1 MDVTEQDDGLLK
13 TLFQESFQEAWK
25 DSPDFTLYLAELS
38 ASSVEKLSR
47 EPERLAEEKAQ
58 ILEQTEH
65 LAFNNYKTFIKTA
78 ECSKEIF
85 NDFVSVEEHVESLLN
100 KLPTFSE
107 TCSNFMK
114 VAQEI
119 NTSRHLNSLTLA
131 RHTQLLE
138 ILEISQL
145 MDSCVRN
152 GYYEE
157 ALELSSY
164 VQRLEK
170 KLSNIPI
177 IQNIVDVVQSSTQ
190 LMLSQLL
197 QQLRSAIQLPAC
209 LRVIGYLRRL
219 DLFSESELRIKFLQ
233 ARDTWLQSVLASIS
247 SDDPYYH
254 ITKTIETSRV
264 HLFDIVTQYRAIFS
278 DDDPILS
285 MENEDSPIYGN
296 LFHCWILQKVQQ
308 FLKTLENDLK
318 GGVGNRLDS
327 LLGQCMYFGL
337 SFSRV
342 GADFRGLL
350 PPLFH
355 AAALK
360 SFNTE
365 VLNATNRFNK
375 AMKSYS
381 PQPVPSTVT
390 STTMSTMTTK
400 PDELNPPI
408 ELLQHPPLAAF
419 INSILSAFNNLR
431 HCAPISLA
439 SPVTDS
445 VCSALK
451 TIIQSTCAFH
461 RAEAAAL
468 NETERSS
475 FANFCQVLGKKVI
488 PYMEECL
495 EAFFPSSVLTNLCG
509 GSFLATDMRLDV
521 DTLLVLLEPVM
532 PQDSTQ
538 VKEKPP
544 CHDNEAK
551 TREDDRIKDQ
561 EDSESK
567 EGSPLNEEPNEKVNE
582 KLPDSEQRTQDLTQ
596 VEAVLR

>member
-1 MDVTEQDDGLLK
+1 
-13 TLFQESFQEAWK
+13 
-25 DSPDFTLYLAELS
+25 
-38 ASSVEKLSR
+38 
-47 EPERLAEEKAQ
+47 
-58 ILEQTEH
+58 
-65 LAFNNYKTFIKTA
+65 
-78 ECSKEIF
+78 
-85 NDFVSVEEHVESLLN
+85 
-100 KLPTFSE
+100 
-107 TCSNFMK
+107 MK

-538 VKEKPP
+538 EKEKPP

>member
-1 MDVTEQDDGLLK
+1 MDVSEQDDGLFK
-13 TLFQESFQEAWK
+13 TLFQESFQDAWK
-25 DSPDFTLYLAELS
+25 DNPDFSLYLAELS

-47 EPERLAEEKAQ
+47 EPEKLAEEKAQ

-85 NDFVSVEEHVESLLN
+85 NDFVSVEEHVESLLD

-296 LFHCWILQKVQQ
+296 LFHCWIVQKVQQ
-308 FLKTLENDLK
+308 FLNTLENDLEQ
-318 GGVGNRLDS
+318 GVGNRLDS

-365 VLNATNRFNK
+365 VHNATDSFHK
-375 AMKSYS
+375 AMKSFS

-390 STTMSTMTTK
+390 STIISTMATK

-451 TIIQSTCAFH
+451 TVIQSTCAFH
-461 RAEAAAL
+461 RTEATAL
-468 NETERSS
+468 NETERAS
-475 FANFCQVLGKKVI
+475 FANFCQVLGKQVM
-488 PYMEECL
+488 PYMKECL
-495 EAFFPSSVLTNLCG
+495 EAFFPSSVLTNLYG
-509 GSFLATDMRLDV
+509 GSFLDVRLDV
-521 DTLLVLLEPVM
+521 DALLVLLEPVM

-538 VKEKPP
+538 EEDKPP
-544 CHDNEAK
+544 HQKNEAK
-551 TREDDRIKDQ
+551 NSEYDRRKDQ
-561 EDSESK
+561 ENSESNESRLSK
-567 EGSPLNEEPNEKVNE
+567 VEPNKDVNEE
-582 KLPDSEQRTQDLTQ
+582 LPDSVQRTQDLTQ
-596 VEAVLR
+596 VEAVSR